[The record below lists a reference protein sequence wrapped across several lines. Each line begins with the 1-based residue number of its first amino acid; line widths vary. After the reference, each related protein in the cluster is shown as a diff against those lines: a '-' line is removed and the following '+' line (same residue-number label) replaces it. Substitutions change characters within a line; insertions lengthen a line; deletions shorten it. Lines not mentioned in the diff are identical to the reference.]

1 MKMNHSKQV
10 ISNSNRIEPDDGWS
24 PVGTYLNRLVA
35 AKKELM
41 RLNQYQ
47 QISICGHDRSVH
59 VYEGIGALA
68 VAAGQTL
75 TINQRNCQDY
85 PLELS
90 FIHQGITFY
99 QLKSASALAALAW
112 GANA

>member
-1 MKMNHSKQV
+1 L
-10 ISNSNRIEPDDGWS
+10 I
-24 PVGTYLNRLVA
+24 
-35 AKKELM
+35 
-41 RLNQYQ
+41 RLNQYE
-47 QISICGHDRSVH
+47 QISIYGNDRSVH
-59 VYEGIGALA
+59 VYESIGALA

-99 QLKSASALAALAW
+99 QLKSAAAVAALGW
-112 GANA
+112 GADA